1 MDLRYNA
8 GEVVTAM
15 ITPFDENLKI
25 DYSALEKLV
34 NHLIETG
41 SDTLL
46 IAGTTGESPTL
57 SFEAS

>member
-57 SFEAS
+57 SF